1 MTSRI
6 IGRTKECAI
15 LKNRYDSDNA
25 ELIAV
30 YGRRRVGK
38 TFLIKNYF
46 KDRLDFYT
54 TGIFHGTRQEQ
65 LMFFNS
71 QLREFSG
78 LPYPLATSWFD
89 AFDQLRQHIMS
100 LKKDRI
106 VIFMDE
112 FPWLDSPRS
121 GFMKAFDLF
130 WNSWA
135 SGQPGLKMIVCGS
148 ATTWMISHLIGAR
161 GGLHNR
167 VTCRIK
173 LAPFDL
179 AETEAFLKAK
189 GIAWNRHQ
197 IAEAYMIMGGIPYYL
212 QMLQKG
218 YSLSQNIDRMFFSE
232 NAEMRDEYGFL
243 FRSLFKDASIYRN
256 TVELLSRKAKGMTR
270 AEMMSALKMPEGGN
284 FSQVLDNLCNCDFNC
299 KLAAFGK
306 MARDVLYLLS
316 YLYTLFFLKFVMG
329 RTINVEHL
337 WSNMIDSPER
347 RSWNGYSF
355 EQLCLHHI
363 PQIKSGL
370 GISGIQSSVCSWSTT
385 ASEGHKGG
393 QIDLVIDRRDQ
404 VINLCEMKFSSAQYE
419 ITKKY
424 NDEMQERKELF
435 RHTTRTRKALY
446 LTMVTTYGLKPNM
459 WSGMVQNEI
468 VLDDLFREDR

>member
-1 MTSRI
+1 ML
-6 IGRTKECAI
+6 IGRKEELTK
-15 LKNRYDSDNA
+15 LKEAYESGYS
-25 ELIAV
+25 EFIAV

-38 TFLIKNYF
+38 TFLIREAFNYNF
-46 KDRLDFYT
+46 TFSH
-54 TGIFHGTRQEQ
+54 TGISQKNTRAQLKEFHQSLKRHGAENSPVPVNWQE
-65 LMFFNS
+65 
-71 QLREFSG
+71 
-78 LPYPLATSWFD
+78 
-89 AFDQLRQHIMS
+89 AFDS
-100 LKKDRI
+100 LISLLERSNDRRKVVFI
-106 VIFMDE
+106 DEMPWMDA
-112 FPWLDSPRS
+112 PRS
-121 GFMKAFDLF
+121 GFLPALEHF
-130 WNSWA
+130 WNGWA
-135 SGQPGLKMIVCGS
+135 TSRRDILLIVCGS
-148 ATTWMISHLIGAR
+148 ATSWIINKILKNH

-167 VTCRIK
+167 VSIRLHLKPFTLHECSGYAAAKK
-173 LAPFDL
+173 L
-179 AETEAFLKAK
+179 TMS
-189 GIAWNRHQ
+189 RMQ

-284 FSQVLDNLCNCDFNC
+284 FSQVLDNLCNCDFIR
-299 KLAAFGK
+299 KYSAFGK
-306 MARDVLYLLS
+306 KERDVMYQLS
-316 YLYTLFFLKFVMG
+316 DFYTLFFLKFVKG
-329 RTINVEHL
+329 RTIHDEHL

-385 ASEGHKGG
+385 ASEDHKGG